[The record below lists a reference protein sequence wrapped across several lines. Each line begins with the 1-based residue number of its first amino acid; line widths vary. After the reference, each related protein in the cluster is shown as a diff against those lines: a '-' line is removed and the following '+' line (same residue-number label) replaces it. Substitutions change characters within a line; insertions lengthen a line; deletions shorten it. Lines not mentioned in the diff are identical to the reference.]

1 MIDLP
6 ETTNVYKRMPKELF
20 YKYLNDDC
28 ISKKT
33 FVDEIRSIV
42 WINTLSAETTTTPK
56 GKYVTEIAIVE
67 IVLNRQAI
75 SSNILE
81 IVNREIDQYTIFIVR
96 YEEWGQLWCC
106 DHQSINPQTGLFNC
120 QNYYQTN
127 WMSVEDLTL
136 EIDGG
141 NLDQVYEN
149 FFMQIAGK
157 PFPARINRNQKQ
169 TDERIEK
176 AELLGKTEQLEKLEA
191 TIKNLEIQMGKERQ
205 FGKQVKQATD
215 IKNLQDEIKKIKRSM
230 STHVEI
236 HQPEIAAAQ
245 EETPATVRSLFPNV
259 YMKMQDVTGN
269 RFDYSLL

>member
-28 ISKKT
+28 TAKKT
-33 FVDEIRSIV
+33 FIDEIGSII
-42 WINTLSAETTTTPK
+42 WINTLSSESTTVPT
-56 GKYVTEIAIVE
+56 GNHVAEIAIVE

-81 IVNREIDQYTIFIVR
+81 IVNREIDQYAVFVVR

-127 WMSVEDLTL
+127 WMIADDLTL
-136 EIDGG
+136 KIEGG
-141 NLDQVYEN
+141 DLDQVYEN

-169 TDERIEK
+169 TDEYVEKVEQSGK
-176 AELLGKTEQLEKLEA
+176 AEHLEKLEA
-191 TIKNLEIQMGKERQ
+191 TIKNLEIQMGKESQ
-205 FGKQVKQATD
+205 FGKQVKLATD
-215 IKNLQDEIKKIKRSM
+215 IKNAKEELQQIKRSQT
-230 STHVEI
+230 THIEI
-236 HQPEIAAAQ
+236 NQPEIVQVQA
-245 EETPATVRSLFPNV
+245 ETAETVRSFFPNV
-259 YMKMQDVTGN
+259 YMKMQDGSGN
-269 RFDYSLL
+269 QFNYSLI

>member
-28 ISKKT
+28 TSKKT
-33 FVDEIRSIV
+33 FIDEIGSIV
-42 WINTLSAETTTTPK
+42 WINTLSAETTNTLK

-67 IVLNRQAI
+67 IILNRQAI
-75 SSNILE
+75 SANILE
-81 IVNREIDQYTIFIVR
+81 IVNREIDQYTVFIVR

-120 QNYYQTN
+120 QYYYQTN
-127 WMSVEDLTL
+127 WMSAEDLTL
-136 EIDGG
+136 KIDGG

-157 PFPARINRNQKQ
+157 PFPARFDRNRKQ
-169 TDERIEK
+169 TDEQIESV
-176 AELLGKTEQLEKLEA
+176 GKSGKNEQLEKLEA
-191 TIKNLEIQMGKERQ
+191 TIKKLEIQIGKEMQ
-205 FGKQVKQATD
+205 FGKQVKLATELKSTKD
-215 IKNLQDEIKKIKRSM
+215 ELQKIKKSM
-230 STHVEI
+230 TTHIETYQSEITETQVETS
-236 HQPEIAAAQ
+236 E
-245 EETPATVRSLFPNV
+245 TVRSFFPNI
-259 YMKMQDVTGN
+259 YMKMQNRTGN

>member
-33 FVDEIRSIV
+33 FIDEIRSIV
-42 WINTLSAETTTTPK
+42 WINTLSAETTTTLK

-81 IVNREIDQYTIFIVR
+81 IVNREIDQYTVFIVR

-106 DHQSINPQTGLFNC
+106 DHQLINPQTGLFNC

-136 EIDGG
+136 KIDGG

-176 AELLGKTEQLEKLEA
+176 VELLGKTEQLEKLEA

-205 FGKQVKQATD
+205 FGKQVKLATD
-215 IKNLQDEIKKIKRSM
+215 IKNLQDEIKKIKRTM

-236 HQPEIAAAQ
+236 HQSEIVAAQ
-245 EETPATVRSLFPNV
+245 EEAPATVRSFFPNV